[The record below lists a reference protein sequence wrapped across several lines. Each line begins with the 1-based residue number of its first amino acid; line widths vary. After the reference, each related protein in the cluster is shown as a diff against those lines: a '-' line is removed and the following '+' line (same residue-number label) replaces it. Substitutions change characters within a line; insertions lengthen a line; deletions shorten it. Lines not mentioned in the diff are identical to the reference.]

1 MKQIAAIVLALAL
14 TACATSHVL
23 VGRQRA
29 PIPVESVRVY
39 LEPPATYE
47 QVAILES
54 SSEGAFA
61 LTAQQKTD
69 AVMRR
74 LKEEA
79 ASLGA
84 NGILIQGLG
93 TEQRGAVMTSS
104 GNFYGSGYVGTGVA
118 VPVMVKAGSALAIYV
133 PDQPAAPSA
142 VAPTSLAPAEQ
153 PVPKP
158 AECKSCQRIG
168 RDW

>member
-1 MKQIAAIVLALAL
+1 MKQIGVVILALFL
-14 TACATSHVL
+14 SSCATSHVL
-23 VGRQRA
+23 VGTKRA
-29 PIPVESVRVY
+29 PIPVEEVRVY
-39 LEPPATYE
+39 LEPPPQYE

-54 SSEGAFA
+54 SSEGALA

-74 LKEEA
+74 LKMEA

-93 TEQRGAVMTSS
+93 TEQRGAVVTNS

-133 PDQPAAPSA
+133 PAAAAVVPPAAPAQSKQ
-142 VAPTSLAPAEQ
+142 APAQE
-153 PVPKP
+153 
-158 AECKSCQRIG
+158 AECESCKTIG